1 LIIQFTKYC
10 FSTSGIITTLFGEL
24 FHCINGIPFF
34 SASTGR
40 RLAQQPELLACF
52 KLASPALLQ
61 GYQQSARALDRSVR
75 AVKDSKGSNS
85 VCSFPVA
92 SRPVQ
97 QGRSPVPGAV
107 ATGP

>member
-1 LIIQFTKYC
+1 MILRFTKYC
-10 FSTSGIITTLFGEL
+10 FATSGIITTLFVEL

-61 GYQQSARALDRSVR
+61 GY
-75 AVKDSKGSNS
+75 
-85 VCSFPVA
+85 
-92 SRPVQ
+92 
-97 QGRSPVPGAV
+97 
-107 ATGP
+107 